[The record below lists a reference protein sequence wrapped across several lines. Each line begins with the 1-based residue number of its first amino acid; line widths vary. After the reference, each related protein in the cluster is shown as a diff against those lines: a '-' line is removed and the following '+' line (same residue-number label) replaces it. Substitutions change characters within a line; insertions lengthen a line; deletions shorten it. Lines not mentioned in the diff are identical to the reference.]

1 MKIEGK
7 QSGTCQLLR
16 FERIPV
22 NQGSGFKGVSLY
34 LFPYIFVEIM
44 VTFMRSIY
52 EGKNVV

>member
-16 FERIPV
+16 FEGIPV
-22 NQGSGFKGVSLY
+22 NQGSGFEGVSLY